1 MLRKIL
7 LSMVL
12 GVASVST
19 GAIGA
24 EPAQPA
30 SPTAKPGETARP
42 GDPLGHLKPYE
53 ERRYRIDMQDC
64 DKQKGVDRKL
74 CERTVR
80 NKAVAKSRRRAN
92 AH

>member
-7 LSMVL
+7 IVMVL
-12 GVASVST
+12 GIASVST

-24 EPAQPA
+24 ESAKPA
-30 SPTAKPGETARP
+30 SPAQKPGDASRAA
-42 GDPLGHLKPYE
+42 DPLGNLKPYE
-53 ERRYRIDMQDC
+53 ERRYRIDLQDC

-74 CERTVR
+74 CERSVR

>member
-1 MLRKIL
+1 MLREIV

-12 GVASVST
+12 GIGSVST
-19 GAIGA
+19 GAAAA
-24 EPAQPA
+24 ESAKPA
-30 SPTAKPGETARP
+30 SPAAKPGEPSRAA
-42 GDPLGHLKPYE
+42 DPLGNLKPYE
-53 ERRYRIDMQDC
+53 ERRYRIDLQDC

-80 NKAVAKSRRRAN
+80 NKAAAKSRRRAT

>member
-12 GVASVST
+12 GIALVST
-19 GAIGA
+19 GATGA
-24 EPAQPA
+24 ESAKPAT
-30 SPTAKPGETARP
+30 PTAKPGDATRP
-42 GDPLGHLKPYE
+42 ADPLGNLKPYE